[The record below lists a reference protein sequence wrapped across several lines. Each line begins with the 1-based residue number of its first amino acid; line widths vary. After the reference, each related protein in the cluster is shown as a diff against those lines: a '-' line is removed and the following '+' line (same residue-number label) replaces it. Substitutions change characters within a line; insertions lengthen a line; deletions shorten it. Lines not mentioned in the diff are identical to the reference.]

1 MVNVA
6 KPWLI
11 CGCQSLTIV
20 CFFIISSSKTMVNF
34 EVLAVV
40 VFYNY
45 QTMVIVQEH
54 SFHTGKYARL

>member
-1 MVNVA
+1 
-6 KPWLI
+6 
-11 CGCQSLTIV
+11 
-20 CFFIISSSKTMVNF
+20 MVNF